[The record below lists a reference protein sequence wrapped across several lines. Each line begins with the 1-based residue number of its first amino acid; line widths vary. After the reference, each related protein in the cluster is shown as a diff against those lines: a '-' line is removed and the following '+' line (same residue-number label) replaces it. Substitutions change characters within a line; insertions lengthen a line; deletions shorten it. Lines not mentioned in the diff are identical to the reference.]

1 MELIIGSL
9 GFVVVGT
16 ILIGLGI
23 RCHDR
28 LAIVTGAAIVTIGLY
43 TLFSL

>member
-1 MELIIGSL
+1 MELVIGSL
-9 GFVVVGT
+9 GFVAVGT

-23 RCHDR
+23 RLQDR
-28 LAIVTGAAIVTIGLY
+28 LAIVTGAAIVTVGLY

>member
-1 MELIIGSL
+1 MELVIGSL

-23 RCHDR
+23 RVQDR
-28 LAIVTGAAIVTIGLY
+28 LAIVTGSAIVAIGLY
-43 TLFSL
+43 TLFRL

>member
-1 MELIIGSL
+1 MELVIGGL
-9 GFVVVGT
+9 GFVAVGT

-23 RCHDR
+23 RLQDR
-28 LAIVTGAAIVTIGLY
+28 LAIVTGSAIVAIGLY